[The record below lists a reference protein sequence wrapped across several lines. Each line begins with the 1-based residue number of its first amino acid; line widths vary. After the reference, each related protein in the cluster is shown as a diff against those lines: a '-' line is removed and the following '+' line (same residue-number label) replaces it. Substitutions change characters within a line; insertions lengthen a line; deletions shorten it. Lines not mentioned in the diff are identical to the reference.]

1 MSIGGEFM
9 DYAYLCKKIGDM
21 SSIPIRLYI
30 NNELN
35 MFYSLF
41 ELSKDPF
48 SLYESQIEEINNE
61 VGYFITP
68 DFDYYGIINGKD
80 IRIILGPARLTDM
93 SLQDYKRLAFLL
105 EVPTEKTDSFIQ
117 ALSSIHHIPLES
129 ILQIL
134 CSMNYVING
143 TKLEITDIEVSETMQ
158 NEISR
163 QSEINIET
171 QLSHN
176 DDAIFQDIQKT
187 YHVEET
193 ILDIVRHGDCDAL
206 EKWLSNPVSIHPGT
220 LSSDLIRQYKNNMII
235 AISLYARA
243 AIRGGMDLVDAMRL
257 SDSYIQKIEHLQSL
271 EQISNMGFHAVKE
284 YTKSVNKARRSYQ
297 SELVNKVNSF
307 IHHHISDNIKTED
320 IASHLYMSRSYL
332 SSKFKKE
339 SGVSLNTYITLLKL
353 EEAKH
358 LLLYTDKSLSLIS
371 SYLGYSS
378 QSYFCNTF
386 KKYIGQTPKEY
397 REGT

>member
-1 MSIGGEFM
+1 M

-21 SSIPIRLYI
+21 SSIPIRLYM
-30 NNELN
+30 NNKLK

-48 SLYESQIEEINNE
+48 SLYEGQIKEINTE

-68 DFDYYGIINGKD
+68 EFDYYGIINGKD
-80 IRIILGPARLTDM
+80 IRIILGPTRLTDM
-93 SLQDYKRLAFLL
+93 STQDYKRLAFML
-105 EVPTEKTDSFIQ
+105 EVPIEETDSFIH

-134 CSMNYVING
+134 CSINYIING

-158 NEISR
+158 NEISE

-171 QLSHN
+171 PINHS
-176 DDAIFQDIQKT
+176 DDAVFQDIQKT

-206 EKWLSNPVSIHPGT
+206 DNWLSNPPSIRPGT
-220 LSSDLIRQYKNNMII
+220 LSTDFMRQYKNNIII

-257 SDSYIQKIEHLQSL
+257 SDSYIQKLEHLQSL
-271 EQISNMGFHAVKE
+271 EQISNLGFHAVRE
-284 YTKSVNKARRSYQ
+284 YTTKVYEARSSYQ
-297 SELVNKVNSF
+297 TELVNQVKSY

-358 LLLYTDKSLSLIS
+358 LLLYSDKSLSLIS

-386 KKYIGQTPKEY
+386 KKYVGQTPKEY
-397 REGT
+397 RERT